1 MIHGIL
7 KDTASTAGRDE
18 FASFTVIEKDI
29 FDRFAHR
36 GNAASGT
43 VNGNKEER
51 PHGNE
56 RIVWNNAEFAIRR
69 LQGLYAVEQSLSCIR
84 RDSIAR
90 DADTAFDAG
99 CRDNSFSR
107 EFPAEVMNTVVVA
120 GDLDVR
126 LTVPM
131 AEA

>member
-1 MIHGIL
+1 MENFDDTWHPERHCFHGGPRRIRQFHSDREGHFRSFRPSW
-7 KDTASTAGRDE
+7 KRGFRNREWEQRKAS
-18 FASFTVIEKDI
+18 
-29 FDRFAHR
+29 
-36 GNAASGT
+36 
-43 VNGNKEER
+43 
-51 PHGNE
+51 
-56 RIVWNNAEFAIRR
+56 
-69 LQGLYAVEQSLSCIR
+69 LYAVEQSLSCIR